1 MIGVYDS
8 GLGGLTVLKELVAQR
23 GRRDYLY
30 FADSRHCPYGLKTK
44 EFLRERA
51 EAVARF
57 LIGNG
62 ADMIVVACNTA
73 TAAAISH
80 LRSTFDIPFVGMEP
94 AIKPAILNTKTGVV
108 GVLATAVTFTGELY
122 HKTLEHYATPQEGI
136 RVIEQVGYGLVEA
149 VESGKIHAPETI
161 ALLHSYIDPML
172 AAGADHI
179 VLGCTHYPFLT
190 EEIEKICD
198 GRALVVNPAPAV
210 ARQTLKLYRET
221 PQGNGLW
228 QFFSSAAFTPEAE
241 SIIRDICGR
250 HKYCSYNNIL

>member
-30 FADSRHCPYGLKTK
+30 FADSKYCPYGLKTND
-44 EFLRERA
+44 FLRERA
-51 EAVARF
+51 EAVTRF
-57 LIGNG
+57 LTDKG

-122 HKTLEHYATPQEGI
+122 HKTLEHFTAGQEDI
-136 RVIEQVGYGLVEA
+136 KVIEQVGYGLVEA
-149 VESGKIHAPETI
+149 VEGGRIHSPETT

-190 EEIEKICD
+190 EEIEKICA

-210 ARQTLKLYRET
+210 ARQAVKLYRAT
-221 PQGNGLW
+221 PRSKGSW
-228 QFFSSAAFTPEAE
+228 QFFTSAEFSPEAE
-241 SIIRDICGR
+241 TIIKDICGG
-250 HKYCSYNNIL
+250 HKYCLNNNIL

>member
-8 GLGGLTVLKELVAQR
+8 GLGGLSVLKEIIALP

-30 FADSRHCPYGLKTK
+30 FADSRNCPYGTK
-44 EFLRERA
+44 SNEFLRDRA
-51 EAVARF
+51 SEVARF
-57 LIGNG
+57 LQEQG

-94 AIKPAILNTKTGVV
+94 AIKPAILNTKTGVI

-122 HKTLEHYATPQEGI
+122 HNTLRHYAAAQGDV

-149 VESGKIHAPETI
+149 VESGRIHSEETV
-161 ALLHSYIDPML
+161 ALLHKYIDPML
-172 AAGADHI
+172 EAGADHI

-190 EEIEKICD
+190 EEIERITA
-198 GRALVVNPAPAV
+198 GRAQIVNPAPAV
-210 ARQTLKLYRET
+210 ARQAIKIYGGT
-221 PQGNGLW
+221 PRSRGRW
-228 QFFSSAAFTPEAE
+228 QFFSSAEFTPDAV
-241 SIIRDICGR
+241 SIIDSLVLG
-250 HKYCSYNNIL
+250 HGYCLNDNVL

>member
-30 FADSRHCPYGLKTK
+30 CADSRHCPYGLKTN

-57 LIGNG
+57 LIGKG

-122 HKTLEHYATPQEGI
+122 HKTLEHYTAAQEGI
-136 RVIEQVGYGLVEA
+136 KVIEQVGYGLVEA
-149 VESGKIHAPETI
+149 VEGGRIHAPETI

-190 EEIEKICD
+190 EEIEKICN
-198 GRALVVNPAPAV
+198 GRAQVVNPAPAV
-210 ARQTLKLYRET
+210 ARQALKLYRET
-221 PQGNGLW
+221 PQGKGPW
-228 QFFSSAAFTPEAE
+228 QFFSSAAFTPEADT
-241 SIIRDICGR
+241 IIKDICGR
-250 HKYCSYNNIL
+250 HKYCLNNNIL

>member
-30 FADSRHCPYGLKTK
+30 FADSRHCPYGLKTND
-44 EFLRERA
+44 FLRERA

-122 HKTLEHYATPQEGI
+122 HKTLEHYANPQDGI
-136 RVIEQVGYGLVEA
+136 KVIEQVGYGLVEA
-149 VESGKIHAPETI
+149 VESGRIHAPETT

-210 ARQTLKLYRET
+210 ARQALKLYRGT
-221 PQGNGLW
+221 PQGRGPW
-228 QFFSSAAFTPEAE
+228 QFFSSASFTPEAE
-241 SIIRDICGR
+241 AIIGDICGR
-250 HKYCSYNNIL
+250 HKYCLNDNIL

>member
-23 GRRDYLY
+23 GARDYLY
-30 FADSRHCPYGLKTK
+30 FADSRYCPYGLKTP

-51 EAVARF
+51 GAIARF
-57 LIGNG
+57 LIEKG

-94 AIKPAILNTKTGVV
+94 AIKPAILSTRTGVV

-122 HKTLEHYATPQEGI
+122 HKTLEHFTAGQEGI
-136 RVIEQVGYGLVEA
+136 KVIEQVGYGLVEA
-149 VESGKIHAPETI
+149 VESGRIHAPETI

-179 VLGCTHYPFLT
+179 VLGCTHYPFLA
-190 EEIEKICD
+190 EEIEKICS
-198 GRALVVNPAPAV
+198 GSAAVVNPAPAV
-210 ARQTLKLYRET
+210 ARQAVKLYKAT
-221 PQGNGLW
+221 PRGRGLW
-228 QFFSSAAFTPEAE
+228 QFFSSAEFSPEAGA
-241 SIIRDICGR
+241 IIRDICGG
-250 HKYCSYNNIL
+250 HNYCLNNNIL